1 MKFVTSGQMR
11 EADRYAIEVLGLPA
25 MVLMENAGR
34 AIAEEV
40 LRFCAERSG
49 AFRGT
54 GGEAHNREALHF
66 REAAESIREEDP
78 GTGLDLSR
86 EHWLILVGKGNNG
99 GDGLVCARYLADAGM
114 AVSLLYAEPP
124 ERLRGEAAAQYG
136 IVRALGLP
144 GTVYDPERGG
154 AELQGWKQ
162 GGSGQGK
169 SAQSGS
175 VQGEGVQGGSGQGGS
190 VQGESI
196 QGGSVRGGSG
206 QGGSVQGESIQGGSV
221 RGKSVQGQSVEGES
235 VQGGNSRV
243 RQMPVTG
250 LVDAL
255 LGTGT
260 TGAPRGGYASLIR
273 EANASGLPIVA
284 ADLPSG
290 LDADTGA
297 LHDPCIRARV
307 TVSLA
312 FLKAGLTQY
321 PGARAAGDVVVRYIG
336 IPRTLPP
343 GMKPAGTV
351 LTEAAL
357 SELGADPGR
366 RREPDGHKGTYG
378 HVLLAAGSLPMSGA
392 GLLAAK
398 AALRAG
404 CGLATWALPAALLP
418 PLLGAVPE
426 LMLAPVAD
434 GGSGAW
440 NPAAANEVLRL
451 LEAREV
457 LAVGPGLGRF
467 PGEGAYLR
475 ALWEGAARPLVVDAD
490 ALNILAASGFAAWP
504 RREAATVLTP
514 HPGEMARLTGL
525 TTAEVQRDRLGVARG
540 FAAEHG
546 VTLVLKGARTIVA
559 APDGR
564 VFVNVTGH
572 PGMATGGTGDCL
584 TGIIAGLLAQGLDA
598 VQAAALG
605 VYLHGRAGERAAAL
619 RANPASMLAGDILE
633 AL

>member
-1 MKFVTSGQMR
+1 MKFVTSEQMR
-11 EADRYAIEVLGLPA
+11 EMDRYAMEELGLPA

-40 LRFCAERSG
+40 LRFCVERSG
-49 AFRGT
+49 GSCGT
-54 GGEAHNREALHF
+54 GGEGGLRDASRLRET
-66 REAAESIREEDP
+66 ESIREGDP
-78 GTGLDLSR
+78 ETGLDLSR

-99 GDGLVCARYLADAGM
+99 GDGLVCARHLADAGM

-124 ERLRGEAAAQYG
+124 EQLRGEAAAQYQ

-154 AELQGWKQ
+154 ADLLEWAQ
-162 GGSGQGK
+162 GGDSMG
-169 SAQSGS
+169 
-175 VQGEGVQGGSGQGGS
+175 
-190 VQGESI
+190 
-196 QGGSVRGGSG
+196 RGA
-206 QGGSVQGESIQGGSV
+206 
-221 RGKSVQGQSVEGES
+221 R
-235 VQGGNSRV
+235 
-243 RQMPVTG
+243 VTG

-260 TGAPRGGYASLIR
+260 KGAPRAGYASLIR
-273 EANASGLPIVA
+273 EANASGLPIIS

-297 LHDPCIRARV
+297 VHDPCIRARV

-336 IPRTLPP
+336 IPRALPP

-351 LTEAAL
+351 LTEAVL
-357 SELGADPGR
+357 RGELGADPGR

-440 NPAAANEVLRL
+440 NPAAAGEVLRL
-451 LEAREV
+451 LEARDV

-504 RREAATVLTP
+504 RRDAATVLTP

-525 TTAEVQRDRLGVARG
+525 TTAEVQRDRIGVARR
-540 FAAEHG
+540 FAAGHG
-546 VTLVLKGARTIVA
+546 LTLVLKGARTVVA

-598 VQAAALG
+598 AQAAALG
-605 VYLHGRAGERAAAL
+605 VYLHGRAAAL
-619 RANPASMLAGDILE
+619 RANPASLLAGDILD

>member
-1 MKFVTSGQMR
+1 
-11 EADRYAIEVLGLPA
+11 
-25 MVLMENAGR
+25 
-34 AIAEEV
+34 
-40 LRFCAERSG
+40 
-49 AFRGT
+49 
-54 GGEAHNREALHF
+54 
-66 REAAESIREEDP
+66 
-78 GTGLDLSR
+78 
-86 EHWLILVGKGNNG
+86 
-99 GDGLVCARYLADAGM
+99 
-114 AVSLLYAEPP
+114 
-124 ERLRGEAAAQYG
+124 
-136 IVRALGLP
+136 
-144 GTVYDPERGG
+144 
-154 AELQGWKQ
+154 
-162 GGSGQGK
+162 
-169 SAQSGS
+169 
-175 VQGEGVQGGSGQGGS
+175 
-190 VQGESI
+190 
-196 QGGSVRGGSG
+196 
-206 QGGSVQGESIQGGSV
+206 
-221 RGKSVQGQSVEGES
+221 
-235 VQGGNSRV
+235 
-243 RQMPVTG
+243 MPVTG

-260 TGAPRGGYASLIR
+260 TGAPRGVYASLIR

-297 LHDPCIRARV
+297 VHDPCIRARV

-451 LEAREV
+451 LEARDV

-619 RANPASMLAGDILE
+619 RANPASMLTGDILD